1 MRHIGEEPRRDSASP
16 VGHPSGRCSEAR
28 GRRRPALP
36 MCRIAARRAP
46 SHAPRSAGAQRAG
59 M

>member
-1 MRHIGEEPRRDSASP
+1 MRHIGERPRRGSAQTAC
-16 VGHPSGRCSEAR
+16 HPPGRCPEAR

-46 SHAPRSAGAQRAG
+46 SHASRDAGAQRAG